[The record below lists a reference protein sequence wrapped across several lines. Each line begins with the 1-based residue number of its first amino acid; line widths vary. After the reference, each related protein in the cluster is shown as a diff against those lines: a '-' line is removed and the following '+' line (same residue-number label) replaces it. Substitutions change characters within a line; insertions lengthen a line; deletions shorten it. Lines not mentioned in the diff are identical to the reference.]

1 MQIGWSRDSSP
12 HAELEVSPL
21 WSPQGGAQGV
31 PCRIPAPLPASRRS
45 WMEGPAVG
53 RQGWRNKEAIATG
66 TLSDGEQSP
75 AAPRKRRGR
84 EIRFVPL
91 AGSAGEGTGKGPR
104 RQRRHRAGAAGR
116 DRWPRAG
123 KKDRNEAPRT
133 QDPLCSDVTEV
144 EEWLRE
150 RSRHSCLNSFPP
162 GDQSPPF

>member
-1 MQIGWSRDSSP
+1 MWDAETSI
-12 HAELEVSPL
+12 HAEPQVSPL

-31 PCRIPAPLPASRRS
+31 PCCIPAPSPASRHS
-45 WMEGPAVG
+45 WMESPAAGG
-53 RQGWRNKEAIATG
+53 RAGG
-66 TLSDGEQSP
+66 TKRPLRRGLLSDGEQSP

-91 AGSAGEGTGKGPR
+91 GGSEGTPR
-104 RQRRHRAGAAGR
+104 QGRERAGAAGR

-133 QDPLCSDVTEV
+133 QDPLCSGVTGV